1 MSITII
7 IFREFINP
15 ADIYPFLNQQDTL
28 QFAPF
33 PCPDFNRATSNIK
46 IFFRKNEESIRRAY
60 EVYKRMIDEK
70 FATFV
75 TDQLTVRDP
84 YTKKIIYLPKDR
96 IVLNRITPHPPQEPC
111 VQPCEP
117 HELIASSSI
126 QQEPCSQRVCV
137 PAAAPSVELLKV
149 ED

>member
-1 MSITII
+1 MLLFHVQTSIEPPLTSK
-7 IFREFINP
+7 
-15 ADIYPFLNQQDTL
+15 YSLTTL
-28 QFAPF
+28 FGSPNKVAPNTF
-33 PCPDFNRATSNIK
+33 CLQKVFN
-46 IFFRKNEESIRRAY
+46 RKNEESIRRAY